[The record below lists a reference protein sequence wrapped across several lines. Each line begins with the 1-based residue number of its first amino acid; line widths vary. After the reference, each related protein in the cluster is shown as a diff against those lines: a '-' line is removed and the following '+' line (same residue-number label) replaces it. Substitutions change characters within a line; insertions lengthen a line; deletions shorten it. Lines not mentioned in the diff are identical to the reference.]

1 MRIYANASTKTSL
14 FLLAQLMLHR
24 VINVIVFPNCQYS
37 TMNNVIKDSHSSVL
51 DKIEHDF
58 SAMYDPLSYC
68 QKIPSKKIKL
78 KLKLRKKVHRSPKRV
93 KSSIFKLENN
103 TVQLLDNLVKY
114 VQTTYCYK

>member
-1 MRIYANASTKTSL
+1 MLFYSMRIYANASTKTSL

-51 DKIEHDF
+51 DKIEHAF

-68 QKIPSKKIKL
+68 QKIPSKK
-78 KLKLRKKVHRSPKRV
+78 
-93 KSSIFKLENN
+93 
-103 TVQLLDNLVKY
+103 
-114 VQTTYCYK
+114 